1 MSLSERP
8 YSHDSAVGELSR
20 INNIMAENEVR
31 RRVLATKAEDGNATS
46 QTQEPGAKKT
56 SGINV
61 VDILRGITGLLLLTA
76 ALSWFITGES
86 VIWNWRQLPTLLGAA
101 KRYMVCIFNRPLGV
115 SNHNTNT
122 TKNGPLLLT
131 DAELA
136 QFDGTDLSKPI
147 YVGLNG
153 SIYDVSASPQ
163 TYGAGGGY
171 SFFSGK
177 DAARAFITGCFAEDL
192 TPDLRGVED
201 MYIPVDSPSD
211 ATLSKKE
218 LKIRREQE
226 VRQGKKR
233 VKEGIEH
240 WASVFSGETGRPYFM
255 IGKIK
260 REENWLDK
268 IPKRPLCQAAEEG
281 RPKREDNE

>member
-1 MSLSERP
+1 
-8 YSHDSAVGELSR
+8 
-20 INNIMAENEVR
+20 MAENEVR
-31 RRVLATKAEDGNATS
+31 RRVPETKTENGSAPAQPTRPS
-46 QTQEPGAKKT
+46 TKR
-56 SGINV
+56 SGTNV

-86 VIWNWRQLPTLLGAA
+86 IIWNWRQLPTLLGTV
-101 KRYMVCIFNRPLGV
+101 KSGEV
-115 SNHNTNT
+115 
-122 TKNGPLLLT
+122 LLT

-136 QFDGTDLSKPI
+136 QYDGTDLSKPI

-177 DAARAFITGCFAEDL
+177 DAARAFVTGCFAEDL
-192 TPDLRGVED
+192 TPDLRGVEE
-201 MYIPVDSPSD
+201 MYIPIDSPSD
-211 ATLSKKE
+211 AVLSKRD

-226 VRQGKKR
+226 SRQAKKK

-240 WASVFSGETGRPYFM
+240 WAAVFNGETGKPYFLV
-255 IGKIK
+255 GKIK
-260 REENWLDK
+260 RKDGWLDK
-268 IPKRPLCQAAEEG
+268 LPKRALCKAAQEG
-281 RPKREDNE
+281 RPKREDDTKA

>member
-1 MSLSERP
+1 MELETAP
-8 YSHDSAVGELSR
+8 HIVGS
-20 INNIMAENEVR
+20 
-31 RRVLATKAEDGNATS
+31 S
-46 QTQEPGAKKT
+46 KT
-56 SGINV
+56 IHGMH
-61 VDILRGITGLLLLTA
+61 LHRLLM
-76 ALSWFITGES
+76 
-86 VIWNWRQLPTLLGAA
+86 WRQN
-101 KRYMVCIFNRPLGV
+101 ID
-115 SNHNTNT
+115 TNT
-122 TKNGPLLLT
+122 TQGGEVILT

-177 DAARAFITGCFAEDL
+177 DAARAFITGCFEEDL
-192 TPDLRGVED
+192 TPDMRGVED
-201 MYIPVDSPSD
+201 MYIPLDSPSD
-211 ATLSKKE
+211 ATLSKRD

-226 VRQGKKR
+226 LRQAKKR

-240 WASVFSGETGRPYFM
+240 WASVFSGETGRPYFL

-260 REENWLDK
+260 REVGWLEK
-268 IPKRPLCQAAEEG
+268 IPKRQLCKAAEEG
-281 RPKREDNE
+281 RPKREENKKV

>member
-1 MSLSERP
+1 
-8 YSHDSAVGELSR
+8 
-20 INNIMAENEVR
+20 MAENEAR
-31 RRVLATKAEDGNATS
+31 RRVPVTKTENESATPQTTSSTAE
-46 QTQEPGAKKT
+46 KR

-86 VIWNWRQLPTLLGAA
+86 IVWNWRQLPTLLGSA
-101 KRYMVCIFNRPLGV
+101 KRAVGGEV
-115 SNHNTNT
+115 
-122 TKNGPLLLT
+122 LLT

-136 QFDGTDLSKPI
+136 QYDGTDLSKPI

-177 DAARAFITGCFAEDL
+177 DAARAFVTGCFQEDL

-201 MYIPVDSPSD
+201 MYIPIDSPSD
-211 ATLSKKE
+211 ATLSKRD

-226 VRQGKKR
+226 LRQAKKK
-233 VKEGIEH
+233 VKEGIAH
-240 WASVFSGETGRPYFM
+240 WATVFSGETGKPYFLA
-255 IGKIK
+255 GRIK
-260 REENWLDK
+260 REKGWLDK
-268 IPKRPLCQAAEEG
+268 LPKRALCKAAQEG
-281 RPKREDNE
+281 RPQREENTKA